1 MTPTQLLWNFLK
13 PICQQDGIEY
23 VAMSDGDRMDRSSAA
38 SVSQTVYPSVFVMR
52 PRYRVRDTTNGLI
65 MLNYELKIYILA
77 KGDLND
83 FESQDSA
90 FDFCEGVATNILQ
103 ELNRKYLEE
112 KTCWFDLNDSGMD
125 PVMYVTLDSAWGY
138 ELTIRLGL
146 ESNQLFY
153 WYEKTFVLRHHRLFN
168 ATGIGL
174 FPFHGFDKPTLQNFY
189 GMAQTTIGLWGCTE
203 KSFSYD

>member
-23 VAMSDGDRMDRSSAA
+23 VAMSDGDRMDRFSAA
-38 SVSQTVYPSVFVMR
+38 SVSQTVYPGVFVMR

-90 FDFCEGVATNILQ
+90 FDFSESVATNILQ

-153 WYEKTFVLRHHRLFN
+153 
-168 ATGIGL
+168 
-174 FPFHGFDKPTLQNFY
+174 
-189 GMAQTTIGLWGCTE
+189 
-203 KSFSYD
+203 